1 MKIKYENSLATSSNR
16 NVVFYCTAEI
26 YKNIHFILLR
36 VKLDKKNIFIY
47 ILVLSPKIQKK
58 TFNVFYVS
66 SFMYV

>member
-36 VKLDKKNIFIY
+36 VKLDKKKY
-47 ILVLSPKIQKK
+47 IHIH
-58 TFNVFYVS
+58 S
-66 SFMYV
+66 SSKS